1 MDKAASVVH
10 DIEGMKM
17 APPLKAQ
24 TPYGGRL
31 TWKLPG
37 GNLLVVHL
45 KDKKRVMKRKKWSLV
60 MAMYYFLGYQLLG
73 QCEDRLQ
80 ALYKMVEEDPH
91 RKRHKRHVAQGE
103 EVHIYYKDVLGPKL
117 LLQSENTF
125 ILSMDGDVD
134 FGPDSVRMLI
144 DRMKKN
150 KKVGAACGRV
160 HPIGTGPMIWFQKM
174 EYALAYWLQKTTEHS
189 LGCVLCAPGCFTL
202 YRASSLMDDNVMR
215 LFAEKAKEPDEYILQ
230 DLGEFFF
237 K

>member
-1 MDKAASVVH
+1 VKELIGAIDKAASIVH
-10 DIEGMKM
+10 DIDGMKM
-17 APPLKAQ
+17 TPPVKTP

-37 GNLLVVHL
+37 GNLLIVHL
-45 KDKKRVMKRKKWSLV
+45 KDKKRVLKRKRWSMV
-60 MAMYYFLGYQLLG
+60 MYMYYLLGYRLLG

-91 RKRHKRHVAQGE
+91 RRKHKRHVAQGE

-117 LLQSENTF
+117 LLEAENTF

-134 FGPDSVRMLI
+134 FGPDSVRMLV

-160 HPIGTGPMIWFQKM
+160 HPIGTGMPK
-174 EYALAYWLQKTTEHS
+174 L
-189 LGCVLCAPGCFTL
+189 
-202 YRASSLMDDNVMR
+202 
-215 LFAEKAKEPDEYILQ
+215 ILT
-230 DLGEFFF
+230 
-237 K
+237 